1 MTPLDIEDA
10 WVKGQSQQLE
20 KESQAMT
27 FWKMFSHLEPHAA
40 MKREI

>member
-1 MTPLDIEDA
+1 MTPLDIEDG
-10 WVKGQSQQLE
+10 VKGQSQQLE